1 MNYPIP
7 TNAEEIIALRHQP
20 IDDEVVA
27 AAVAGVVWVA
37 RSEGRSLED
46 LKAEVMADDRLLD
59 FVLRQRLSDL
69 VAVAWTRLPDEAT

>member
-7 TNAEEIIALRHQP
+7 TNVEEIVALRHHP
-20 IDDEVVA
+20 IDDDVVA

-37 RSEGRSLED
+37 RAEGRSLED

-59 FVLRQRLSDL
+59 FALRQRLSDL